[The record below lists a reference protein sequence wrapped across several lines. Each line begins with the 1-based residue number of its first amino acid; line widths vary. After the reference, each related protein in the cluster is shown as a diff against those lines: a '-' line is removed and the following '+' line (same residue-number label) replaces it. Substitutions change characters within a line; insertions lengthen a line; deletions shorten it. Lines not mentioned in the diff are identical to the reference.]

1 MTAPKIGILCPSDTE
16 LAPFLPHLQNGK
28 TDEAAMLTFHE
39 GTLVGLP
46 CVCLYSGVGKGNAAL
61 SAQLLIDRFR
71 PDAVIC
77 AGVAG
82 ALDDSLR
89 CFDIVISEALAYHD
103 MADDILTEFHPWMPS
118 PFFHADESLLS
129 AARASAQAY
138 PAGAVRFGVC
148 VTGEAFIEGG
158 EVRASIQRRFS
169 PLSVDMESAAFAHA
183 CYVNRVPFLAV
194 RTVTDAA
201 SEGSAEVFEDH
212 VERASQIAAD
222 FVLNMLEGLSG
233 RSPKP

>member
-39 GTLVGLP
+39 GTLAGLP

-89 CFDIVISEALAYHD
+89 CFDIVISEALA
-103 MADDILTEFHPWMPS
+103 
-118 PFFHADESLLS
+118 
-129 AARASAQAY
+129 
-138 PAGAVRFGVC
+138 
-148 VTGEAFIEGG
+148 
-158 EVRASIQRRFS
+158 
-169 PLSVDMESAAFAHA
+169 
-183 CYVNRVPFLAV
+183 
-194 RTVTDAA
+194 
-201 SEGSAEVFEDH
+201 
-212 VERASQIAAD
+212 
-222 FVLNMLEGLSG
+222 
-233 RSPKP
+233 